1 MSHRFSIKEI
11 AHQAGLS
18 TATIDRVINH
28 RPGVRRQTANRVHA
42 AIRELE
48 AQEAQLAMSGRKLMI
63 DLLVEA
69 PQAFLDALQS
79 ALRQELP

>member
-18 TATIDRVINH
+18 TATIDRVINR

-48 AQEAQLAMSGRKLMI
+48 EFTAELNATVARLRARPP
-63 DLLVEA
+63 LLR
-69 PQAFLDALQS
+69 ALLCRI
-79 ALRQELP
+79 A

>member
-48 AQEAQLAMSGRKLMI
+48 AQEARDA
-63 DLLVEA
+63 A
-69 PQAFLDALQS
+69 LDGALEGVTV
-79 ALRQELP
+79 AI